1 MSSLVLGSSQPITEV
16 RRPGHARESL
26 GYVEPLPVVSTP
38 ADPCLMQDM
47 DYNVV
52 EGKVKRD
59 ISIVGSLPSIGWLGL
74 DVTITAQLQG

>member
-1 MSSLVLGSSQPITEV
+1 
-16 RRPGHARESL
+16 
-26 GYVEPLPVVSTP
+26 
-38 ADPCLMQDM
+38 MQDM